1 MSITAQPFMAVTAQP
16 VTDLE
21 ERTNR
26 RLRVAGVA
34 VLVAAALGSVL
45 GSVLGASPAMTDA
58 PSTDNHCRV
67 DIVGGYWFSSGCT
80 EEPTAPT
87 AR

>member
-1 MSITAQPFMAVTAQP
+1 MSITAQPFMVVTARP
-16 VTDLE
+16 VADLE

-26 RLRVAGVA
+26 RLRVAGIV
-34 VLVAAALGSVL
+34 VLTAAAL
-45 GSVLGASPAMTDA
+45 GSVLGASPAMTDT

-67 DIVGGYWFSSGCT
+67 DIVGDYWFSSGCT
-80 EEPTAPT
+80 EGLTEPI

>member
-1 MSITAQPFMAVTAQP
+1 MSIMAQPFMAVTARP
-16 VTDLE
+16 LADLE

-26 RLRVAGVA
+26 RLRVAGVV
-34 VLVAAALGSVL
+34 VLAAAAL
-45 GSVLGASPAMTDA
+45 GSVLGASPAMTDT
-58 PSTDNHCRV
+58 PSTDSHCRV